1 MFFKQIIFTHLSS
14 LMQKLLRCMYLYH
27 VCIYSVPETLFSIFI
42 YCTFIYYF
50 SPSHGEMVTTPFSTS
65 MNSLP
70 CLMVM
75 LRMRVI
81 FPSQKWCCQ
90 PSARTDGTRKRK
102 TSNKRNNTFIKK
114 QLKYYS
120 CRNQLKKYN
129 PKFVKRKTRFFV
141 N

>member
-14 LMQKLLRCMYLYH
+14 LMQKLLRCMYAYT
-27 VCIYSVPETLFSIFI
+27 VCLKRYLAFLFN
-42 YCTFIYYF
+42 CTFIYYF

-75 LRMRVI
+75 LRRRVI
-81 FPSQKWCCQ
+81 FPSQIWCCQ
-90 PSARTDGTRKRK
+90 PSARKDGTRKRK